1 MRTAIMQ
8 KCGCADHPFRDLVKR
23 YPARVLC
30 SGKTSAFQADDT
42 GSIPVTRFS
51 ERKVRCHLFGEQ
63 QHQAA
68 AGEFHGCSFAQ
79 WQLRGQVL
87 AGGESRVDDPS
98 PG

>member
-8 KCGCADHPFRDLVKR
+8 KCRCVDHPFRDLVKR
-23 YPARVLC
+23 YSARVLC

-51 ERKVRCHLFGEQ
+51 KRQVCRHFVGEQ

-68 AGEFHGCSFAQ
+68 AGQFEDCSFAA
-79 WQLRGQVL
+79 WQITV
-87 AGGESRVDDPS
+87 
-98 PG
+98 